1 MKSSLITSA
10 VLHGLVLTWALV
22 SLGSPKSFEVSS
34 MESIPV
40 DMVSVEELTQLQ
52 QGDAKAPKS
61 EKPSPIPTKKP
72 AEINNG
78 ENTGDNSVDLK
89 TPPKP
94 ESKPIEKEST
104 GAIKSE
110 EKPLP
115 TPEPVKQDTPEVTE
129 EKPASEPA
137 TEVASLPEPKQEV
150 QPDPKPAETP
160 AEEKP
165 AENPDAEALPEKVP
179 TPMAKPK
186 PKVEQPAQTAKTP
199 DRKNEENKPEKKK
212 TSTAMKSDFDA
223 DEVAALLNKQDS
235 SGGGTKRSTE
245 TASLGAKKTTGNT
258 LSVSEMDALRGRIQ
272 NNWSVVAGISGAEGL
287 TITVTMQLG
296 KDGEI
301 IGRPEVVASG
311 GTDAARRTFEGSV
324 RRAIMKS
331 APFDNLPADKYD
343 SWSEVVVN
351 FDPSSML

>member
-61 EKPSPIPTKKP
+61 EKPSPVPTKKP
-72 AEINNG
+72 AEINDG
-78 ENTGDNSVDLK
+78 ENVGDNSVDLK

-104 GAIKSE
+104 GAIKAE

-115 TPEPVKQDTPEVTE
+115 TPEPVKEDTPDVTE

-137 TEVASLPEPKQEV
+137 TEVAALPEPKQEV

-165 AENPDAEALPEKVP
+165 AEKPDAEALPDKVP
-179 TPMAKPK
+179 TPMAK

-199 DRKNEENKPEKKK
+199 DRKNEENKTEKKK

-223 DEVAALLNKQDS
+223 DQVAALLNKQDS
-235 SGGGTKRSTE
+235 SGGGKMRSSE

-258 LSVSEMDALRGRIQ
+258 LSASEMDALRGRIE

-296 KDGEI
+296 KNGEI

-351 FDPSSML
+351 FDPSAML

>member
-22 SLGSPKSFEVSS
+22 SLGSPKSFEVSN

-52 QGDAKAPKS
+52 MGDAKAPKS
-61 EKPSPIPTKKP
+61 EKPSPVPTKKP
-72 AEINNG
+72 VENNDG
-78 ENTGDNSVDLK
+78 ENVGDNSVDLK

-110 EKPLP
+110 DVPLP
-115 TPEPVKQDTPEVTE
+115 KPEPVKEDKPEVTE
-129 EKPASEPA
+129 DKPASEPA
-137 TEVASLPEPKQEV
+137 TEVAALPEPKQEV

-165 AENPDAEALPEKVP
+165 AENPDAEALPDKVP
-179 TPMAKPK
+179 TPMAK

-199 DRKNEENKPEKKK
+199 DRKNEENKTEKKK

-223 DEVAALLNKQDS
+223 DAVAALLNKQDS
-235 SGGGTKRSTE
+235 SGGGKKRSSE

-258 LSVSEMDALRGRIQ
+258 LSASEMDALRGRIE
-272 NNWSVVAGISGAEGL
+272 NNWLVVAGISGAEGL
-287 TITVTMQLG
+287 TITVTMQLDKNG
-296 KDGEI
+296 DI

-311 GTDAARRTFEGSV
+311 GTDSARRTFEGSV

>member
-137 TEVASLPEPKQEV
+137 TEVAALPEPKQEV

-165 AENPDAEALPEKVP
+165 AEKPDAEALPDKVP
-179 TPMAKPK
+179 TPMAK

>member
-52 QGDAKAPKS
+52 QGDEKAPKS
-61 EKPSPIPTKKP
+61 EKPSPVPTKKP
-72 AEINNG
+72 AELNNG

-137 TEVASLPEPKQEV
+137 TEVAALPEPKEEV
-150 QPDPKPAETP
+150 KPDPKPAETP

-165 AENPDAEALPEKVP
+165 AEKPDAEALPDKVP
-179 TPMAKPK
+179 TPMAK